1 MHSITKKIKSL
12 VQDTVSEQ
20 IVKRM
25 QIPREHNQVHTL
37 PLSQMNSEHPH
48 GTWVKGLRVAVNDI

>member
-1 MHSITKKIKSL
+1 M

-20 IVKRM
+20 IIKRM

-48 GTWVKGLRVAVNDI
+48 GTCVKGLRVAVNDI